1 MGAAMKI
8 FFAFVISLFLALP
21 ALACTLPET
30 GKAAPAFTLPDQDGK
45 QVSLSDF
52 KGKWLV
58 LYFYPKDFTGGCS
71 LEAHNFQRDIDKFTA
86 LNATIVGVSTDTA
99 ESHKKFCDKE
109 KLSFS
114 LLPDTEAKTSMTY
127 ASTMGHDKKPII
139 SARNTFLIDPEG
151 VLRKT
156 YLKVDPASHSEQVLA
171 DLEGLQKKL

>member
-1 MGAAMKI
+1 MKHI
-8 FFAFVISLFLALP
+8 LFALFMLLSLP
-21 ALACTLPET
+21 AHACTLPEE
-30 GKAAPAFTLPDQDGK
+30 GKAAPGFTLSDQHGK

-71 LEAHNFQRDIDKFTA
+71 LEAHNFQRDIEKYA
-86 LNATIVGVSTDTA
+86 AKNAAIVGVSTDTA
-99 ESHKKFCDKE
+99 ESHKGFCEKE
-109 KLSFS
+109 NLSFT
-114 LLPDTEAKTSMTY
+114 LLSDTEAKTSMTY
-127 ASTMGHDKKPII
+127 ASTMGHDKKPVI

-171 DLEGLQKKL
+171 ELEALQKK